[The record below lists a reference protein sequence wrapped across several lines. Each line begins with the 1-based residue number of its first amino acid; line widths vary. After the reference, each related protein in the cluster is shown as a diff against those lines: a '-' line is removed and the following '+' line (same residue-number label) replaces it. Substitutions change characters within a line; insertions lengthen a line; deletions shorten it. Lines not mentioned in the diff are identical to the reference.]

1 MSKMNIA
8 GKELHQYKECGLD
21 NIYLVGGVTRRK
33 TPRGEVV
40 HIEDVKGLH
49 AAIGRMLVQEKKRL
63 NGRELRFLRHEI
75 NLTQENLAALLGT
88 DAQNVARWEK
98 GKVKVPG
105 PGDRLIRL
113 LYREHASGN
122 KAILEPLQELAGLDE
137 LLKDEELSP
146 VIFNDGEHGWEIAC
160 AA

>member
-1 MSKMNIA
+1 MQPL
-8 GKELHQYKECGLD
+8 GKCW
-21 NIYLVGGVTRRK
+21 RR
-33 TPRGEVV
+33 
-40 HIEDVKGLH
+40 
-49 AAIGRMLVQEKKRL
+49 KKRL

-98 GKVKVPG
+98 GITKVPG
-105 PGDRLIRL
+105 PADRLIRL

-122 KAILEPLQELAGLDE
+122 MAIFEPLKELAELDE
-137 LLKDEELSP
+137 LLNDDELAP
-146 VIFNDGEHGWEIAC
+146 VTFNDGEHGWEVAC